1 MIFNDS
7 MMSNK
12 IFSGLGLPQDE
23 LIVFKESLSARQ
35 LRKGEYFI
43 TEGQLSIHLALV
55 ESGYLRT
62 FHLDNKGN
70 EITTEFNG
78 PGAFCSSYHSFYSQR
93 PAYESVEAV
102 TDCHLFLISF
112 DALQKL
118 YAHSLSLNA
127 MGRKAL
133 EKACMDRDYFL
144 KRIIHLP
151 AKDKYEW
158 FLKVYPEVYKSARLG
173 DIASF
178 LGIKQETLSRI
189 RRKLSLNQ

>member
-1 MIFNDS
+1 
-7 MMSNK
+7 MSNK

-43 TEGQLSIHLALV
+43 TEGQPSIHLALI

-62 FHLDNKGN
+62 FHLDKQGN

-78 PGAFCSSYHSFYSQR
+78 PGKFCSSYYSFYSQL
-93 PAYESVEAV
+93 PSYESIEAV

-112 DALQKL
+112 PVLQKL
-118 YAHSLSLNA
+118 YAHSLQLNV
-127 MGRKAL
+127 MGRKVL
-133 EKACMDRDYFL
+133 EKACMERDYFL
-144 KRIIHLP
+144 KRIIQLP

-158 FLKVYPEVYKSARLG
+158 FLQVYPEVYKSARLQ

-178 LGIKQETLSRI
+178 LGIKPETLSRI

>member
-1 MIFNDS
+1 
-7 MMSNK
+7 MSDK
-12 IFSGLGLPQDE
+12 LFISLGLPHDE
-23 LIVFKESLSARQ
+23 LIAFKESLSARQ

-43 TEGQLSIHLALV
+43 TEGQLSVHLALI

-62 FHLDNKGN
+62 FHLDHQGN

-78 PGAFCSSYHSFYSQR
+78 PGTFCSSYHSFYSQR
-93 PAYESVEAV
+93 PAYESIEAV
-102 TDCHLFLISF
+102 TDCQLFLIRF

-118 YAHSLSLNA
+118 YAESLSLNV

-133 EKACMDRDYFL
+133 EKACMERDYFL
-144 KRIIHLP
+144 KKIIHLP

-158 FLKVYPEVYKSARLG
+158 FLKVYPEVYRAARLG

>member
-1 MIFNDS
+1 MKDILFN
-7 MMSNK
+7 
-12 IFSGLGLPQDE
+12 GLDLPPGEQV
-23 LIVFKESLSARQ
+23 VFKEAMSARR
-35 LRKGEYFI
+35 LKKGEYFI
-43 TEGQLSIHLALV
+43 TEGQFSIHLALI

-62 FHLDNKGN
+62 FHLDHNGN
-70 EITTEFNG
+70 EVTTEFNG

-93 PAYESVEAV
+93 PAYESIEAI

-118 YAHSLSLNA
+118 YAHSLPVNI

-144 KRIIHLP
+144 KKIIHLP

-158 FLKVYPEVYKSARLG
+158 FLNVYPEVHRSARLG